1 MYILVYIESTLTQR
15 SEKVVHVCGFVC
27 VCLLSV
33 IFIIKIGI
41 MHLSYNKRAMLNGRF
56 QHHLLGAAFGQM
68 TSPSRCVCFKWSR
81 THAVVKSLKP
91 LKMVRFLH
99 LWCKNAIKT

>member
-33 IFIIKIGI
+33 IFIIKI
-41 MHLSYNKRAMLNGRF
+41 MHLSYNNWGCIWANDFSFKV
-56 QHHLLGAAFGQM
+56 
-68 TSPSRCVCFKWSR
+68 CVF
-81 THAVVKSLKP
+81 
-91 LKMVRFLH
+91 
-99 LWCKNAIKT
+99 